1 MFSALIFLKKKP
13 KCFLPIRYCSLART
27 FKILCPFVCLEW
39 SKRHCQNIKLGLH
52 FFVVALYL
60 LPFVRSMFRKKY
72 IAKGKGKL
80 RLLVVVLEFVGCLRT
95 LGEMEFGNE

>member
-1 MFSALIFLKKKP
+1 ML
-13 KCFLPIRYCSLART
+13 
-27 FKILCPFVCLEW
+27 
-39 SKRHCQNIKLGLH
+39 LGLH

-60 LPFVRSMFRKKY
+60 LPFVRSMFRKIY

-80 RLLVVVLEFVGCLRT
+80 RLVVVVLEFFGCLRT